1 MKYIENEL
9 PLLQYQVE
17 TISINKPTGLEV
29 ERIENMTS
37 VRDISWQNDSDHIT
51 ITTDDQVHNIII
63 LCQYSMSLLD
73 GDNHNL
79 G

>member
-1 MKYIENEL
+1 MVEKLLENKL

-17 TISINKPTGLEV
+17 TTNINNPTGMEV

-51 ITTDDQVHNIII
+51 ITTDDQVRIII
-63 LCQYSMSLLD
+63 LCQ
-73 GDNHNL
+73 
-79 G
+79 